1 MKIIVCQYKA
11 RGFIIENILTDF
23 EFDPLRPKLLSLH
36 ATLNPASA
44 GEHVPEVERAIRIVK
59 ERARAFIFMLP
70 FKYVPTLLKRH
81 LIQLVVQL
89 LNLTVH
95 PNGLSPYLSPS
106 SILLGTSFDT
116 KTHDRLPFGTYCQL
130 RDDTAPLNFIDKPRN
145 IDALAVSSIS
155 NVQGGWVFVNVHI
168 WKLVRR
174 RSWKAPPPCPPKKRS
189 R

>member
-89 LNLTVH
+89 LN
-95 PNGLSPYLSPS
+95 
-106 SILLGTSFDT
+106 
-116 KTHDRLPFGTYCQL
+116 
-130 RDDTAPLNFIDKPRN
+130 
-145 IDALAVSSIS
+145 
-155 NVQGGWVFVNVHI
+155 
-168 WKLVRR
+168 
-174 RSWKAPPPCPPKKRS
+174 
-189 R
+189 